1 MRKALAR
8 RLAAALATAVPAVT
22 TAVLLAHPASA
33 ATPTQPGTYVPVTP
47 TRILDTRTGFGGA
60 APGPN
65 GDVHL
70 AVAGVSPVP
79 ASGLSSI
86 VLNVTVAAPTAHGL
100 LTAFA
105 DGAARPATSNLN
117 FVTGETVANLVVSQ
131 VGVDGRV
138 DLHNGSSGTTQLIV
152 DVSGYYL
159 SGPAATP
166 GAFTP
171 TAPRRELDTRID
183 LGNSA
188 PGPGQ
193 LRSLHVAGV
202 GAVPASGVSAVA
214 MNVTVTQPGAAG
226 YISVPGPA
234 AAALANRPSSNLD
247 FMAGQTVANFV
258 MAPVDRL
265 GNVYF
270 VNRSSGTTQLVADV
284 FGWYLS
290 GNTARSGAYTATQ
303 ATRVLDTRTSSGPT
317 GPVGPG
323 RAVQVRVSGAGN
335 TPPDHVGE
343 VVLNVT
349 VTAPTVA
356 GFVTA
361 YADATMRPAVS
372 TVNFVAG
379 QTVPNLVI
387 APVGTDGVVDL
398 YNASKGSVQLIVDM
412 FGYYADADAQW
423 TPTQP
428 PSPANTTDQLD
439 AISCTAPTACTAVG
453 AAVDPSG
460 TVQLLVDTLTG
471 TVWTRTVSPLPNGF
485 SRGALTAVSCAS
497 TAACT
502 AVGYASQPGRAP
514 IAASLSGGSWTVS
527 ELPLPSGV
535 ASATLGGVSCVLA
548 TDCVAVGSDD
558 GPKLIIEVLSGT
570 TWTASSVDSSA
581 DVASLSGVSCA
592 SATACTAVGVYQD
605 TSVPPPGY
613 PPIVS
618 TYPMAVAW
626 NGMRWS
632 LQSVP
637 SSLAPAPLSG
647 LTAISCA
654 GPTTCTA
661 VGDSGQ
667 IDTYASGSWTETLS
681 TARHLSGV
689 SCTTPTTCTAS
700 GDYAAVPPGVRQP
713 LIETLTGGTWTAV
726 GLPPSW
732 SDAGLLGISC
742 TTAVAC
748 TAVGYADTGPVSGTA
763 NAALPLIETR

>member
-1 MRKALAR
+1 MGNALAR
-8 RLAAALATAVPAVT
+8 RLTTALAAAVPAVT
-22 TAVLLAHPASA
+22 TAVVLAHPASA
-33 ATPTQPGTYVPVTP
+33 ATPTQPGTFVPVTP
-47 TRILDTRTGFGGA
+47 TRILDTRTGFGGT

-65 GDVHL
+65 GDLHL
-70 AVAGVSPVP
+70 AVAGVGPIP

-86 VLNVTVAAPTAHGL
+86 VLNVTVAAPTAHGV

-117 FVTGETVANLVVSQ
+117 FVTGEAAANLVVAQ
-131 VGVDGRV
+131 LGADGRV
-138 DLHNGSSGTTQLIV
+138 DLHNGSTGTTQLIV

-159 SGPAATP
+159 TGTAATP

-171 TAPRRELDTRID
+171 TAPRRMLDTRID
-183 LGNSA
+183 LGNTA

-193 LRSLHVAGV
+193 IRTLHVAGV
-202 GAVPASGVSAVA
+202 GAIPPTGVSAVA
-214 MNVTVTQPGAAG
+214 MNVTVTQPGASG
-226 YISVPGPA
+226 YVYVPGPA
-234 AAALANRPSSNLD
+234 PAALADRPSSNLD
-247 FMAGQTVANFV
+247 FAAGQTVANFV
-258 MAPVDRL
+258 MAPVDSL

-270 VNRSSGTTQLVADV
+270 VNRSNGTTQLVADV

-290 GNTARSGAYTATQ
+290 GNTTRAGAYTATE

-317 GPVGPG
+317 GPG

-361 YADATMRPAVS
+361 YADGMARPAVS

-387 APVGTDGVVDL
+387 APVGADGVVDL
-398 YNASKGSVQLIVDM
+398 YNGSKGSLQLVADM

-423 TPTQP
+423 MPSQP
-428 PSPANTTDQLD
+428 PAPANTTDQLD
-439 AISCTAPTACTAVG
+439 AISCAAPTACTAVG
-453 AAVDPSG
+453 ATADVSG
-460 TVQLLVDTLTG
+460 TVHLLAETLTG
-471 TVWTRTVSPLPNGF
+471 TNWTRTVIPLPNGF
-485 SRGALTAVSCAS
+485 SRGALTAVSCTS
-497 TAACT
+497 TAACR
-502 AVGYASQPGRAP
+502 AVGYAAQPGQVP
-514 IAASLSGGSWTVS
+514 IAASLSGGSWTLS

-535 ASATLGGVSCVLA
+535 AGGALAGVSCVAA
-548 TDCVAVGSDD
+548 TDCVAVGSDN
-558 GPKLIIEVLSGT
+558 GPKLIIEALSGT
-570 TWTASSVDSSA
+570 TWTASAVDSGA
-581 DVASLSGVSCA
+581 DVASLSGVSCT
-592 SATACTAVGVYQD
+592 SATACTAVGMYQD
-605 TSVPPPGY
+605 VTVPPPGY

-618 TYPMAVAW
+618 TYPMAVVW
-626 NGMRWS
+626 NGMSGS

-654 GPTTCTA
+654 APATCTA

-667 IDTYASGSWTETLS
+667 IDTYASGSWTETRT

-689 SCTTPTTCTAS
+689 SCTSPTACTAS
-700 GDYAAVPPGVRQP
+700 GDYAVVSSGAGQP
-713 LIETLTGGTWTAV
+713 LTETLAGGTWTPA
-726 GLPPSW
+726 GLPPTW
-732 SDAGLLGISC
+732 SNGDLLGISC
-742 TTAVAC
+742 TTAVSC
-748 TAVGYADTGPVSGTA
+748 TAVGYTNTGPVSGSA
-763 NAALPLIETR
+763 NTPLPLVETR